1 MTCMKEKIKNLF
13 IFMGRAWAAGFHG
26 KLGVIMVIVAL
37 FWSIGIFTGKTTIQ
51 GFVINIWRLNSAQEQ
66 LHQEQAKLHQ
76 LESHIDLV
84 QKNSPDYIEELG
96 LKRLNM
102 GDSKTKIIKF

>member
-1 MTCMKEKIKNLF
+1 MARMKEKIKNLF
-13 IFMGRAWAAGFHG
+13 SFISAAWGAGMHG
-26 KLGVIMVIVAL
+26 KLGVIMTVVAI

-51 GFVINIWRLNSAQEQ
+51 GFIINIWRLNSAQEQ
-66 LHQEQAKLHQ
+66 LASEQDKLHKLQ
-76 LESHIDLV
+76 MHIDLV

-102 GDSKTKIIKF
+102 GDAKTKILKI

>member
-1 MTCMKEKIKNLF
+1 MTRMKEKIKNLF
-13 IFMGRAWAAGFHG
+13 AFMGRAWTAGIHG

-51 GFVINIWRLNSAQEQ
+51 GFIMNIWRLNAAETRLQQEQ
-66 LHQEQAKLHQ
+66 EKLTKLQ
-76 LESHIDLV
+76 KHIDLV

-102 GDSKTKIIKF
+102 GDSKTKILKI

>member
-1 MTCMKEKIKNLF
+1 MTRMKEKIKNLF
-13 IFMGRAWAAGFHG
+13 AFISTAWVSGRHG
-26 KLGVIMVIVAL
+26 KLGVVMTFLAI

-51 GFVINIWRLNSAQEQ
+51 GFVVNIWRLNAAQEQ
-66 LHQEQAKLHQ
+66 LQTEQAKLRQ
-76 LESHIDLV
+76 LETHIELV

-102 GDSKTKIIKF
+102 GDSKTKILKI